1 MDADLPHTLEAI
13 KTMRLLATLTD
24 QIEDPRWETKEE
36 YQSFSR
42 NFSVEG
48 INQYFNQCLNLAQT
62 FGKEYKF
69 NQALWFEVFNLVSQF
84 HILRFLLKWLKL
96 SKISLISNVD
106 FQVI

>member
-1 MDADLPHTLEAI
+1 MDDLPHTLEAI

-36 YQSFSR
+36 YQSFS

-48 INQYFNQCLNLAQT
+48 ISNISTSASTWLNPSKKNTSSLKPY
-62 FGKEYKF
+62 GLK
-69 NQALWFEVFNLVSQF
+69 VFNLSPSYIFEIPFEVA
-84 HILRFLLKWLKL
+84 KL
-96 SKISLISNVD
+96 SKTSLISNVD